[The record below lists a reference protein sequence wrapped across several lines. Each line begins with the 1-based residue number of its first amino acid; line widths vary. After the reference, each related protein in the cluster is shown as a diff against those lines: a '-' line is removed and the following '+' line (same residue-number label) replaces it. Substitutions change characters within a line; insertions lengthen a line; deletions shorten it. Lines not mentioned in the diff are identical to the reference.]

1 MDVSSWMKLPCY
13 LLCLC
18 NPFPPAPEKA
28 SNIIITNYTISLTVQ
43 WDEKRETKY
52 MIYVQKKSSM
62 ETIVF
67 EDVTTPYN
75 ITGLESNTEYTV
87 VVEAY
92 NSVGIANRSVVGY
105 TLPEGWSD

>member
-1 MDVSSWMKLPCY
+1 MDVSTWMRLACY

-18 NPFPPAPEKA
+18 NPFPPAPEKP
-28 SNIIITNYTISLTVQ
+28 SNIIITYYTSSLTVQ
-43 WDEKRETKY
+43 WDEERDAKY
-52 MIYVQKKSSM
+52 IIYVQKKSSM

-75 ITGLESNTEYTV
+75 ITGPGLESNTEYTV

-92 NSVGIANRSVVGY
+92 NSLEVPTGV
-105 TLPEGWSD
+105 

>member
-1 MDVSSWMKLPCY
+1 
-13 LLCLC
+13 
-18 NPFPPAPEKA
+18 
-28 SNIIITNYTISLTVQ
+28 
-43 WDEKRETKY
+43 
-52 MIYVQKKSSM
+52 M

-92 NSVGIANRSVVGY
+92 NSLGSANRSVVGC
-105 TLPEGWSD
+105 TLPEGWND

>member
-1 MDVSSWMKLPCY
+1 M
-13 LLCLC
+13 
-18 NPFPPAPEKA
+18 
-28 SNIIITNYTISLTVQ
+28 Q
-43 WDEKRETKY
+43 WDEERETKY
-52 MIYVQKKSSM
+52 MIYVLKKASL

-92 NSVGIANRSVVGY
+92 NSLGSANESKIGC